1 MGERLGTLLAQFHLT
16 TMATELLPRF
26 AQAGQQ
32 ETLPLLLEV
41 CELEAAERQARR
53 IARLRAAAK
62 LPPGKTSTAPDFFGH
77 RFGLTKPGV
86 LKGSEMSQEKDGREE
101 EAGMEA
107 AERTSEE
114 LPERWSARAKTE
126 IVLRLLKGEEVGT
139 VSREMQVPVHELERW
154 RRIFLE
160 GGTNGF
166 KRRDTPGAERELK
179 RVQAKVGELTMKLEI
194 VEWFLEKKG
203 YGEELRKLKRSGEL

>member
-1 MGERLGTLLAQFHLT
+1 
-16 TMATELLPRF
+16 
-26 AQAGQQ
+26 
-32 ETLPLLLEV
+32 
-41 CELEAAERQARR
+41 
-53 IARLRAAAK
+53 
-62 LPPGKTSTAPDFFGH
+62 
-77 RFGLTKPGV
+77 
-86 LKGSEMSQEKDGREE
+86 MSQEKDGRGEE
-101 EAGMEA
+101 TGMEA
-107 AERTSEE
+107 GERQTSEE
-114 LPERWSARAKTE
+114 LPERWSARAKSE
-126 IVLRLLKGEEVGT
+126 IVLRLLKGEELGT
-139 VSREMQVPVHELERW
+139 VSRETQVPVHELERW

>member
-1 MGERLGTLLAQFHLT
+1 
-16 TMATELLPRF
+16 
-26 AQAGQQ
+26 
-32 ETLPLLLEV
+32 
-41 CELEAAERQARR
+41 
-53 IARLRAAAK
+53 
-62 LPPGKTSTAPDFFGH
+62 
-77 RFGLTKPGV
+77 
-86 LKGSEMSQEKDGREE
+86 MSQGKDGREE

-126 IVLRLLKGEEVGT
+126 IVLRLLKGEELGT

-194 VEWFLEKKG
+194 VEWFLENEG
-203 YGEELRKLKRSGEL
+203 LRGGVAEVEALRGAVSPGRTSGTR

>member
-1 MGERLGTLLAQFHLT
+1 M
-16 TMATELLPRF
+16 
-26 AQAGQQ
+26 
-32 ETLPLLLEV
+32 
-41 CELEAAERQARR
+41 
-53 IARLRAAAK
+53 
-62 LPPGKTSTAPDFFGH
+62 
-77 RFGLTKPGV
+77 
-86 LKGSEMSQEKDGREE
+86 SEQKSGRGE

-107 AERTSEE
+107 AERQTSEE

-126 IVLRLLKGEEVGT
+126 IVLRLLKGEELGT
-139 VSREMQVPVHELERW
+139 VSRETQVPVHELERW

-166 KRRDTPGAERELK
+166 KRRETPGAERELK

>member
-1 MGERLGTLLAQFHLT
+1 
-16 TMATELLPRF
+16 
-26 AQAGQQ
+26 
-32 ETLPLLLEV
+32 
-41 CELEAAERQARR
+41 
-53 IARLRAAAK
+53 
-62 LPPGKTSTAPDFFGH
+62 
-77 RFGLTKPGV
+77 
-86 LKGSEMSQEKDGREE
+86 MSQRKDGREE

-107 AERTSEE
+107 AEQQTGEE

-126 IVLRLLKGEEVGT
+126 IVLRLLKGEELDT
-139 VSREMQVPVHELERW
+139 VSRETQVPVHELERW

-160 GGTNGF
+160 GGINGF